1 MIAFVKDG
9 LILLLKLQTGL
20 IVEAIALVIVL
31 IIWNILKVLIVSPI
45 EAYQNKRDAR
55 KLQEEVER
63 IKKERIDE
71 QQYEDV
77 ICGDVTKEFINEYLY
92 LYGERK

>member
-20 IVEAIALVIVL
+20 IAEAIALVIML
-31 IIWNILKVLIVSPI
+31 IIWNILRALIVCPI

-63 IKKERIDE
+63 IKKERRW
-71 QQYEDV
+71 
-77 ICGDVTKEFINEYLY
+77 K
-92 LYGERK
+92 

>member
-20 IVEAIALVIVL
+20 IVEAIALVIIL

-63 IKKERIDE
+63 IKKER
-71 QQYEDV
+71 
-77 ICGDVTKEFINEYLY
+77 
-92 LYGERK
+92 RWR

>member
-20 IVEAIALVIVL
+20 IVEAIALVIML
-31 IIWNILKVLIVSPI
+31 IIWNILRALIGALIVCPI
-45 EAYQNKRDAR
+45 EAYQNKRDAK

-63 IKKERIDE
+63 IKKERRW
-71 QQYEDV
+71 
-77 ICGDVTKEFINEYLY
+77 K
-92 LYGERK
+92 